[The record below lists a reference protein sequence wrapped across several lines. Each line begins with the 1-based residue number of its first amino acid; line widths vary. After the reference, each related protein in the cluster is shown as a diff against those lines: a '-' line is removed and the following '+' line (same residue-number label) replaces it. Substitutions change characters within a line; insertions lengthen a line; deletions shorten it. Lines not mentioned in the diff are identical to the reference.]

1 MNRER
6 LAGRLWAAE
15 IVFFITNVVAQ
26 AAWTLPYDPLGY
38 AISDL
43 GAVSCFSLPDQGRDI
58 CSPAHLAMNLGLI
71 ITGLL
76 MAIGALLFP
85 LSRRSRLDRVSRAL
99 LVIGGLGCALV
110 GFAPEDVALGPH
122 TVGAVSAMVVG
133 NIGLVLFGF
142 ALRSRRPT
150 PGTAATAFGLIGV
163 TGVSWLIVLLLSGSD
178 LRYAIGGLAERIAAF
193 SLVAGQ
199 VVLGITVLARPLRD
213 DPADPTPRVHTP
225 GVRVRQSPP
234 GKDS

>member
-110 GFAPEDVALGPH
+110 GFAPR
-122 TVGAVSAMVVG
+122 TWRSARTRWV
-133 NIGLVLFGF
+133 
-142 ALRSRRPT
+142 RSRPWWW
-150 PGTAATAFGLIGV
+150 ATSAW
-163 TGVSWLIVLLLSGSD
+163 SCSGSRCD
-178 LRYAIGGLAERIAAF
+178 H
-193 SLVAGQ
+193 VAPRREP
-199 VVLGITVLARPLRD
+199 RP
-213 DPADPTPRVHTP
+213 
-225 GVRVRQSPP
+225 PP
-234 GKDS
+234 SASSG